1 MSADDVP
8 ILLVGQLAP
17 LGGTPT
23 LSGIDKHPIEHTA
36 TIGIDGFVDDA
47 QGDRKNHGGPEK
59 AVHHYPF
66 DHYAS
71 WRAVLGP
78 HDLLRPGGFGENIS
92 MLGLT
97 EANVHIGDVLR
108 LGGVTLQVSQGRQP
122 CWKLNLRFD
131 RKTMSREVQTSGRTG
146 WYYRVLEPGDVQP
159 GDTLRLIERPLADW
173 PLSKVTHL
181 LYHSR
186 DDYAAYEQLAGLP
199 QLAENWRA
207 LFAKRLA
214 SRTVED
220 WTKRLEGG

>member
-1 MSADDVP
+1 MDVP

-17 LGGTPT
+17 LGGTQT
-23 LSGIDKHPIEHTA
+23 LSGIDKHPIGEPA
-36 TIGIDGFVDDA
+36 RIGIDGFVDDA

-59 AVHHYPF
+59 AIHHYPF

-71 WRAVLGP
+71 WRAALGP

-92 MLGLT
+92 MPGLT
-97 EANVHIGDVLR
+97 EADVHIGDVLR
-108 LGGVTLQVSQGRQP
+108 LGAVTFQVSQGRQP
-122 CWKLNLRFD
+122 CWKLNLRFA
-131 RKTMSREVQTSGRTG
+131 RNTMAREVQTSGRTG
-146 WYYRVLEPGDVQP
+146 WYYRILEPGEVRP
-159 GDTLRLIERPLADW
+159 GDALRLIERPLPAW

-186 DDYAAYEQLAGLP
+186 DDYAAYEQLATLS

-214 SRTVED
+214 SRKVED
-220 WTKRLEGG
+220 WTKRLEGA